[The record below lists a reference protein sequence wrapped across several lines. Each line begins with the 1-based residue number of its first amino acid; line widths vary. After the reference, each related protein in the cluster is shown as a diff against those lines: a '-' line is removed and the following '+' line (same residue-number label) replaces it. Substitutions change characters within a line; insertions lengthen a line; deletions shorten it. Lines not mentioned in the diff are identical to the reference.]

1 MKRST
6 NFVLSEV
13 AGTKVLVPIGEAA
26 ITFPGMVTMNATGTL
41 IWELLEQEQ
50 TVETLAAALA
60 ERYAVEQ
67 DAARSDVEAFVGK
80 LIPIGAI
87 LEN

>member
-50 TVETLAAALA
+50 TVDTLAAALA
-60 ERYAVEQ
+60 ERYAVDQ
-67 DAARSDVEAFVGK
+67 AAAKADVEAFVGK

>member
-1 MKRST
+1 MKRSE

-13 AGTKVLVPIGEAA
+13 AGTKVLVPVGDAA
-26 ITFPGMVTMNATGTL
+26 VTFPGMVTMNGAGTL
-41 IWELLEQEQ
+41 IWEQLEQEKTLEQ
-50 TVETLAAALA
+50 LAEAMMEHYDVSKETALADAAAF
-60 ERYAVEQ
+60 VE
-67 DAARSDVEAFVGK
+67 K

>member
-1 MKRST
+1 MKRSE

-13 AGTKVLVPIGEAA
+13 AGTKVLVPIGDAA
-26 ITFPGMVTMNATGTL
+26 VTFPGMVTMNGAGTL
-41 IWELLEQEQ
+41 IWEQLAQEKTLEQ
-50 TVETLAAALA
+50 LA
-60 ERYAVEQ
+60 EAMVEHYAVDLETARA
-67 DAARSDVEAFVGK
+67 DAEAFVNK